1 LSRYPAPLRLRVM
14 GRRVSVSR
22 LFSPSNQQLP
32 HIDSHNTLGSG
43 VQRPFLLTE
52 LETYSL
58 SQNLMSSSMSVLCAA
73 AVRVTAGL
81 GTKTLA
87 FLLAS
92 GRWIVSQSKTF
103 ISDSHVRLPALKRW
117 HLWTGILGGLSLLF
131 SVLAFWTSLDS
142 SRYAR
147 WTAHKYFALLCM
159 DDVGF
164 VLSEIFIFFFLSPCL
179 LHGFG

>member
-1 LSRYPAPLRLRVM
+1 
-14 GRRVSVSR
+14 
-22 LFSPSNQQLP
+22 
-32 HIDSHNTLGSG
+32 
-43 VQRPFLLTE
+43 
-52 LETYSL
+52 
-58 SQNLMSSSMSVLCAA
+58 MSVLCAA

-103 ISDSHVRLPALKRW
+103 ISDSHVRLPAWKTW

-147 WTAHKYFALLCM
+147 WTAHKDFALLCM

-164 VLSEIFIFFFLSPCL
+164 VLSEIFIFFLLSPCL